1 MIYTAKHP
9 DFIIF
14 IAGFQ
19 ARARQAEIQLSEFR
33 SPPVRPNKL
42 HSLQGNTL
50 PESPKSAG
58 KKAVRPGNYREP
70 NIPTCRGLCRISSAA
85 ADFAA

>member
-1 MIYTAKHP
+1 MIYAAKHP

-14 IAGFQ
+14 IACFQ

-42 HSLQGNTL
+42 HSLQGNTVFNV
-50 PESPKSAG
+50 P
-58 KKAVRPGNYREP
+58 
-70 NIPTCRGLCRISSAA
+70 ISDVQTAA
-85 ADFAA
+85 KRF